1 MKQVISIL
9 STSYFPEIT
18 IFFSKNK
25 INKVTKMLKN
35 LLIYNGF
42 ISLITFLLLTFF
54 LKEPFLYWTKGV
66 VEWEFIFFMI
76 FLLSSLIEWVNIPA
90 ATFPYAIN
98 KHTFLNRLHI
108 LSLAI
113 YWIMLVLLFNNFEL
127 YAVPIALL
135 ISNIYFFI
143 HNLIYINN
151 IDKLNLNLIKIFKKK

>member
-1 MKQVISIL
+1 MLKVITYLKSIL
-9 STSYFPEIT
+9 INQWIDMDFTRFWDIMYT
-18 IFFSKNK
+18 IENRR
-25 INKVTKMLKN
+25 
-35 LLIYNGF
+35 
-42 ISLITFLLLTFF
+42 
-54 LKEPFLYWTKGV
+54 
-66 VEWEFIFFMI
+66 
-76 FLLSSLIEWVNIPA
+76 
-90 ATFPYAIN
+90 
-98 KHTFLNRLHI
+98 TFLNRLHI